1 MFIPVFDLEHK
12 RKHFSFVVDEKILRL
27 DPTMYST
34 CTSTPCL
41 NNNIFLDK
49 HDISFTLL
57 LYDAWQFEP
66 PNTTIID
73 VFVLL

>member
-1 MFIPVFDLEHK
+1 MQKKTLSFIVN
-12 RKHFSFVVDEKILRL
+12 EKILLL

-41 NNNIFLDK
+41 NSNVSLDK